1 MKEIMKL
8 LSFVVLT
15 LCLAAP
21 VQAQRPDE
29 IIMTESGEPLNPQK
43 KPVDDIVPERTTF
56 QKRVLPYDPVREADI
71 FWERRI
77 WRVIDVREK
86 MNLPFAY
93 PPRPFFSILMDA
105 AKSGELTVYSN
116 EDDKFSTA
124 LTPEEVAAKGA
135 SIDTVTT
142 FDPET
147 YEEKIKIVTNEINP
161 EDVKRFRI
169 KEVWFFDKEVSTL
182 QVRILGIA
190 PILDVK
196 DENGDFLYEQPMF
209 WVYYPD
215 ARNLLAKER
224 VYNITGND
232 ASPLSWEDMMEMRFF
247 SSYIMKESNVFD
259 RRLEQYL
266 SGVDILLEG
275 EKIKQ
280 EIFNFEHDLW
290 SY

>member
-8 LSFVVLT
+8 LSVVVLA
-15 LCLAAP
+15 LCLSIPAT
-21 VQAQRPDE
+21 AQRPGD
-29 IIMTESGEPLNPQK
+29 IIMTESGEPLNQSK

-56 QKRVLPYDPVREADI
+56 QKRVLAYDPVREADI
-71 FWERRI
+71 LFEKRI

-93 PPRPFFSILMDA
+93 PPRPFFTILMDA
-105 AKSGELTVYSN
+105 AKSGEITVYSA
-116 EDDKFSTA
+116 EDDKFTQP
-124 LTPEEVAAKGA
+124 LTPEEVASKGA
-135 SIDTVTT
+135 SIDTIIT

-147 YEEKIKIVTNEINP
+147 YKEIIKEVRNEINA
-161 EDVKRFRI
+161 ENVKRFRV

-190 PILDVK
+190 PIIDVK
-196 DENGDFLYEQPMF
+196 DANGNFLYEQLMF

-215 ARNLLAKER
+215 ARQTLAKEQ
-224 VYNITGND
+224 VYNIVGND
-232 ASPLSWEDMMEMRFF
+232 ASPLSWEDLMEMRFF
-247 SSYIMKESNVFD
+247 SSYIFKESNVFD
-259 RRLEQYL
+259 RRLEAYL
-266 SGVDILLEG
+266 TGVDILLEG

-280 EIFNFEHDLW
+280 ELFNKEHDLW